1 MLETTEQTEQCYCC
15 KGRMVVDEKPMDSE
29 WTTLP
34 CPVCV
39 KPRTAEELEAKKQ
52 EMLDTLASLK
62 GYKPAWMNAS

>member
-15 KGRMVVDEKPMDSE
+15 KGRTVVDEKPMDSE

-39 KPRTAEELEAKKQ
+39 GRTDEELEAKKQ
-52 EMLDTLASLK
+52 EMLDTLDSLK
-62 GYKPAWMNAS
+62 GYKPAWMCVS